1 MYLSNLP
8 LSSTTNPDS
17 DEKQTFE
24 DQLVNRLREVMMGV
38 DLEEVSSKQLRLKLE
53 EEMKMDLKEYREFL
67 DQHMLRILGQM
78 EKPSKIC
85 DYLYLV
91 SAT

>member
-1 MYLSNLP
+1 ML
-8 LSSTTNPDS
+8 
-17 DEKQTFE
+17 
-24 DQLVNRLREVMMGV
+24 GV

-53 EEMKMDLKEYREFL
+53 EEMKMDLKAYREFL
-67 DQHMLRILGQM
+67 DQQMLVILGQL

-91 SAT
+91 SMLWCLA